1 MISDIV
7 SVVIIA
13 VTAYFM
19 AYGFYVVFTDLL
31 KGEKK

>member
-7 SVVIIA
+7 IVSINAI
-13 VTAYFM
+13 TAYFM
-19 AYGFYVVFTDLL
+19 VYGFYAVFTDIL